1 MGQAV
6 PSAQLTALLPLF
18 RPAIILMLLGAA
30 TLADSKMNN
39 FQLCLETEE
48 TGSIVLANERQV

>member
-1 MGQAV
+1 M

-48 TGSIVLANERQV
+48 TGSIVLANKRQV